1 MRYTMPLTPA
11 QAEQLG
17 HDVGMIVAFAARA
30 LNHTHGVNI
39 DRLMQAFTSSNALEV
54 TAGRYLKALEEG
66 HRPGEA
72 AGRAGTALVLDWA
85 DAVLEANGTQQP
97 DTLSAPA
104 TETTK

>member
-1 MRYTMPLTPA
+1 MRYTAPLTPD

-17 HDVGMIVAFAARA
+17 KDVDMIVAFAARA
-30 LNHTHGVNI
+30 LNRTHGVNI
-39 DRLMQAFTSSNALEV
+39 DRLMKSFTSSNALKV
-54 TAGRYLKALEEG
+54 STGRYLKAREEG

-85 DAVLEANGTQQP
+85 DAVLEAHGTPQP

-104 TETTK
+104 TETAQ